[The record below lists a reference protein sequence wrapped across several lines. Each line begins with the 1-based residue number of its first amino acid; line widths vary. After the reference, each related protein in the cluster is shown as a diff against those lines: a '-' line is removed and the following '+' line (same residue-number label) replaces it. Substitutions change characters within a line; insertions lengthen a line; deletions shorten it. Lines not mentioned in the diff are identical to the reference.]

1 MSQITIK
8 DLAKELGISPST
20 VSRALKDHPD
30 ISQETK
36 KAVKDLAVKL
46 NYTPNAV
53 ALSLRSRK
61 TYTLGVIIP
70 EIIHHFF
77 SCVISGIEE
86 VAAANGF
93 NVMIFQSNERHER
106 ETSICNVLLSNH
118 VDGVLVSM
126 SKETRKY
133 NHFKKLK
140 SAGIPIIFFDRICKD
155 VDTDRVITDDYN
167 GAFTAVEHLI
177 NIGCQRIAHFSASQH
192 LIIGQKRQMGYIDAL
207 KKHKLKPDQRLILKC
222 DNKEEAIIE
231 TKKLMQLPDPPDG
244 IFAVNDLT
252 AAGALYSLKKIG
264 LSVPEDVAIVGFTD
278 GMVSTLTDPT
288 LSTVE
293 QHGFEMGQTAT
304 KMLLRRINS
313 FEDYETITKIIKTN
327 LIIRE
332 STQRDI

>member
-1 MSQITIK
+1 MAQITIK
-8 DLAKELGISPST
+8 DLAKQLGISPST

-30 ISQETK
+30 ISPTTK
-36 KAVKDLAVKL
+36 KSVKDLAIKL
-46 NYTPNAV
+46 NYTPNAI
-53 ALSLRSRK
+53 ALSLRNRK

-86 VAAANGF
+86 IAVNNGF
-93 NVMIFQSNERHER
+93 NVMIFQSNEKYER
-106 ETSICNVLLSNH
+106 EVSICNALIANH
-118 VDGVLVSM
+118 VDGVLVSI

-140 SAGIPIIFFDRICKD
+140 SAGIPLIFFDRICKD
-155 VDTDRVITDDYN
+155 VDTDRIITDDYN

-177 NIGCQRIAHFSASQH
+177 NIGCKRIAHLSASQH

-207 KKHKLKPDQRLILKC
+207 KKHKLKPNQKLIIKC
-222 DNKEEAIIE
+222 DNKDKALIE
-231 TKKLMQLPDPPDG
+231 TNKLMKLPEPPDG

-252 AAGALYSLKKIG
+252 AAGALYALKK
-264 LSVPEDVAIVGFTD
+264 LKYRVPEDVAIVGFTD
-278 GMVSTLTDPT
+278 GMVSTITDPT
-288 LSTVE
+288 LTTVE
-293 QHGFEMGQTAT
+293 QHGFDMGQIAT

-313 FEDYETITKIIKTN
+313 YEDYETITKIIKTN

>member
-8 DLAKELGISPST
+8 DLAKQLGISPST

-30 ISQETK
+30 ISPATK
-36 KAVKDLAVKL
+36 KSVKDLAVKL
-46 NYTPNAV
+46 NYTPNAI
-53 ALSLRSRK
+53 ALSLRNRK

-77 SCVISGIEE
+77 SSVISGIEE
-86 VAAANGF
+86 IAADNGF
-93 NVMIFQSNERHER
+93 NVMIFQSNEKYDR
-106 ETSICNVLLSNH
+106 EVSICNALIANH

-133 NHFKKLK
+133 NHFKNIKQV
-140 SAGIPIIFFDRICKD
+140 GIPLIFFDRICKD
-155 VDTDRVITDDYN
+155 VDTDRIIIDDYN
-167 GAFTAVEHLI
+167 GSFTAVEHLI
-177 NIGCQRIAHFSASQH
+177 NIGCKRIAHLSASQH

-207 KKHKLKPDQRLILKC
+207 KKHKLKTDQKLIVKC
-222 DNKEEAIIE
+222 DNKEIALIE
-231 TKKLMQLPDPPDG
+231 THNLMKLPEPPDG

-252 AAGALYSLKKIG
+252 AAGALYALKK
-264 LSVPEDVAIVGFTD
+264 LKYRVPEDVAIVGFTD
-278 GMVSTLTDPT
+278 GMVSTITDPT
-288 LSTVE
+288 LTTIE
-293 QHGFEMGQTAT
+293 QHGHEMGQIAA

-313 FEDYETITKIIKTN
+313 YEEYETITKIIKTN

>member
-1 MSQITIK
+1 MAQTTIK
-8 DLAKELGISPST
+8 DLAKRLGISPST

-30 ISQETK
+30 ISPTTK
-36 KAVKDLAVKL
+36 KAVKDLAIEL
-46 NYTPNAV
+46 NYTPNAI
-53 ALSLRSRK
+53 ALSLRNRK

-86 VAAANGF
+86 IAANSGF
-93 NVMIFQSNERHER
+93 TVMIFQSNEKYER
-106 ETSICNVLLSNH
+106 EVSICNALISNH

-140 SAGIPIIFFDRICKD
+140 SAGIPVIFFDRICKD

-167 GAFTAVEHLI
+167 GAYTAVEHLI
-177 NIGCQRIAHFSASQH
+177 NIGCKRIAHLSASQH

-207 KKHKLKPDQRLILKC
+207 KKHKFKPNQKLIVKC
-222 DNKEEAIIE
+222 DNKDKALIE
-231 TKKLMQLPDPPDG
+231 TKILMSLPEPPDG

-252 AAGALYSLKKIG
+252 AAGALYALKK
-264 LSVPEDVAIVGFTD
+264 LKYRVPEDVGIVGFTD

-288 LSTVE
+288 LTTIE
-293 QHGFEMGQTAT
+293 QHGFEMGQIAT

-313 FEDYETITKIIKTN
+313 YDDYETVTRIIKTN